1 MGVAGQGS
9 FVWRGT
15 MAVWRNVYDLGA
27 SKHGGL
33 LLDLDAKHRIVGVR
47 FDDTGPAWDIMDAE
61 HPEWKN
67 INTWASDLIHR
78 RYDTNTGPLPA
89 EVFFAHMPEW
99 NSRTTANR
107 LLKDMA
113 WEQWQSQPGMP
124 PLLESMFDPCMDDAL
139 WRLRARQLSETLSMG
154 IDKDTPED
162 VFFHRGVQLNSK
174 HLLAWTMAASI
185 VHAKHCAEEQDTVYT
200 HATVRATVNERTQE
214 TAYECY
220 IQGDF
225 SMPHIRLGD
234 IFMARVT
241 LPHTVNQPPSVFQS
255 IQPTVKYATLT
266 PQARQEAVKKLYD
279 VALGFDK
286 AMSPD
291 AAYDHACKRICESV
305 EAMAMFNSKR
315 LQDGVR
321 AMADVWLG
329 SNPKGNALVQSL
341 SDLMG
346 WRDAVARNPR
356 QALELL
362 VHAVRMAQQQK
373 HEATITADESLFSG
387 QDLLL

>member
-47 FDDTGPAWDIMDAE
+47 FDDTGPAWDTMDAE

-67 INTWASDLIHR
+67 VNTWASDLIHR
-78 RYDTNTGPLPA
+78 RYDTNDRPLPA

-99 NSRTTANR
+99 NSRTLANR
-107 LLKDMA
+107 LLKEMA
-113 WEQWQSQPGMP
+113 WEQWQSQPGMAA
-124 PLLESMFDPCMDDAL
+124 LLDCMFDASMDDAL

-174 HLLAWTMAASI
+174 HLLGWAMAAAI
-185 VHAKHCAEEQDTVYT
+185 VHAKHYGDEKDTVYT
-200 HATVRATVNERTQE
+200 QATVRATANERTQE
-214 TAYECY
+214 TAYEWY

-241 LPHTVNQPPSVFQS
+241 LPQTIEQPASVFQS
-255 IQPTVKYATLT
+255 IQPMVQYSNLT
-266 PQARQEAVKKLYD
+266 AQARQEAVKKLHD

-286 AMSPD
+286 AISPD
-291 AAYDHACKRICESV
+291 DAYEHACNRICESV
-305 EAMAMFNSKR
+305 QAMAMFNSKR

-321 AMADVWLG
+321 TMADVWLG

-346 WRDAVARNPR
+346 WRDALARNPR
-356 QALELL
+356 HALDLL

-373 HEATITADESLFSG
+373 YQLSITAEESLFSG